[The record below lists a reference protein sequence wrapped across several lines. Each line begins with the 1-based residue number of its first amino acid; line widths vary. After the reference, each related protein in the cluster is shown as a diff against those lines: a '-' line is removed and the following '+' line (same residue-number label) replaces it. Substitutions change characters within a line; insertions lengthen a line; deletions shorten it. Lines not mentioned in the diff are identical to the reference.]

1 MTDRTPADAPDPT
14 AEPIGPAT
22 RVRLRDFSKSLP
34 MSLLRAREAV
44 MRHFRSSLRH
54 FGITEQQWR
63 ILRALTT
70 VESIEITALA
80 EVTFLLPPSLSRILK
95 DLDERGLILRRSS
108 DTDMRRG
115 LVSISPQGL
124 ELIEQAGA
132 YSEVIYREITGRLG
146 ADRLALLQTL
156 LRELEASL
164 EGPAIGDTLAR
175 TETIANPTAKR
186 RGRPP
191 KAREAADDEG

>member
-1 MTDRTPADAPDPT
+1 MTDNMRTAARAVG
-14 AEPIGPAT
+14 AEATEPAT

-34 MSLLRAREAV
+34 MSLLKAREAV

-63 ILRALTT
+63 VLRALTS

-80 EVTFLLPPSLSRILK
+80 TVTFLLPPSLSRILK

-115 LVSISPQGL
+115 IVSISPQGL
-124 ELIEQAGA
+124 KLIEQAGIH
-132 YSEVIYREITGRLG
+132 SEEIYREITGRFG
-146 ADRLALLQTL
+146 VERLALLQIL
-156 LRELEASL
+156 LRELEDCL
-164 EGPAIGDTLAR
+164 EGTPIGEALDVAAVPSPPL
-175 TETIANPTAKR
+175 KR
-186 RGRPP
+186 RGRPR
-191 KAREAADDEG
+191 KA

>member
-1 MTDRTPADAPDPT
+1 MTSRARPEMLDPEG
-14 AEPIGPAT
+14 AVPAT

-34 MSLLRAREAV
+34 MSLLRAREGV

-70 VESIEITALA
+70 VESLEVTALA

-95 DLDERGLILRRSS
+95 DLDERDLILRRSS

-115 LVSISPQGL
+115 LVSISPKGL
-124 ELIEQAGA
+124 ALIEQAGM
-132 YSEVIYREITGRLG
+132 YSEIIYREITGRFG
-146 ADRLALLQTL
+146 AERLALLQSL
-156 LRELEASL
+156 LRELEECL
-164 EGPAIGDTLAR
+164 DGPAIGDAVDIA
-175 TETIANPTAKR
+175 ETANLPAPRR

-191 KAREAADDEG
+191 KVRASEAEED